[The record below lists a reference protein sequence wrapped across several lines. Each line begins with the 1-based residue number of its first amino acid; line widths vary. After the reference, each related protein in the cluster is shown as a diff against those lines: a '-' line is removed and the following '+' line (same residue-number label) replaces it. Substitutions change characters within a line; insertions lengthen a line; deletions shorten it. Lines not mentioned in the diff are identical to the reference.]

1 MSESASRL
9 ILLAEDDATDVLLAR
24 RAFAAV
30 GLTNPVHVVS
40 DGRAAIDFMT
50 RAIIAPGGVLPA
62 LVILDFK
69 MPGCDGIQV
78 LQWMRAQPTIR
89 CIPSIVFSSSPSRG
103 DIDAAYEAGANAFII
118 KPGSIAARAEWARF
132 IQQWLAWVEP
142 PLVTTEGVQAAIER
156 RGSRPG

>member
-1 MSESASRL
+1 MNESASGL
-9 ILLAEDDATDVLLAR
+9 VLLAEDDGTDVLLAR

-40 DGRAAIDFMT
+40 DGHAAIEFMT
-50 RAIIAPGGVLPA
+50 RASAAPGGILPA
-62 LVILDFK
+62 LAILDFK
-69 MPGCDGIQV
+69 MPGRDGIQV

-89 CIPSIVFSSSPSRG
+89 CVPAIVFSSSPSRA

-118 KPGSIAARAEWARF
+118 KPSSIAARAEWARF

-142 PLVTTEGVQAAIER
+142 ALVTTEGFQAAMER